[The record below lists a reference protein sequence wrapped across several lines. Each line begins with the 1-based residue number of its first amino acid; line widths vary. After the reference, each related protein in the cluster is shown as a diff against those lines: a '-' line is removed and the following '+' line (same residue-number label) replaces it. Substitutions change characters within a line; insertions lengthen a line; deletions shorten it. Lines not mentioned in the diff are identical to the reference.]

1 MNGEL
6 RVLFPQVKTKNTF
19 VFETKLFSPEDK
31 LIMAPMQ
38 NLTGYL
44 FRNAYDKLFP
54 NIIDKAITPF
64 ISITHGSNSFSKRK
78 FRDVLKENN
87 TSNLEIIPQVLGN
100 DINAMIEI
108 AEALFS
114 LGYKEMNLNL
124 GCPFERTLKKD
135 RGAGLLKD
143 TKRIENIIEGVINR
157 IPISLSLKL
166 RLGVEDTEDIYRLIP
181 IINSYP
187 IKNIIIHPRLA
198 VDKYE
203 SEVNLNC
210 FEDIIPIVNKRV
222 VYNGD
227 IFSREDFNKLKLRF
241 PSINDWMLGRGLINN
256 PLLPFEIKS
265 NEYFQKEEGMI
276 ALHAELLKT
285 ATSVNK
291 MKEYWSYFSKGLN
304 IEADK
309 LSIIYSCTT
318 FEELDKEVRNI
329 IKDMIKE

>member
-19 VFETKLFSPEDK
+19 VFKTKLFSPEDK

-210 FEDIIPIVNKRV
+210 FEDIISKVNKRV

-241 PSINDWMLGRGLINN
+241 PLINDWMIGRGLINN

-304 IEADK
+304 IEEDK
-309 LSIIYSCTT
+309 LSIIYSCPTL
-318 FEELDKEVRNI
+318 EELDKGVRNI

>member
-6 RVLFPQVKTKNTF
+6 RVLFPQIKTKNTF

-64 ISITHGSNSFSKRK
+64 ISITHGSNCFSKRK
-78 FRDVLKENN
+78 FRDVLKEHN
-87 TSNLEIIPQVLGN
+87 TSKMEIIPQVLGN

-135 RGAGLLKD
+135 RGAGLLSD
-143 TKRIENIIEGVINR
+143 TKRIENIIEGVINK
-157 IPISLSLKL
+157 IPINLSLKL
-166 RLGVEDTEDIYRLIP
+166 RLGVEEKDDIYRLIP
-181 IINSYP
+181 IINYYP

-198 VDKYE
+198 IDKYE
-203 SEVNLNC
+203 SKVNLDC
-210 FEDIIPIVNKRV
+210 FEDVISKVNKRV

-227 IFSREDFNKLKLRF
+227 IFSKEDFNNLKLRF
-241 PSINDWMLGRGLINN
+241 PTINDWMIGRGLLNN
-256 PLLPFEIKS
+256 PLLPFEIRS
-265 NEYFQKEEGMI
+265 NEYFQKEEGVL
-276 ALHAELLKT
+276 ALHEELLKT
-285 ATSVNK
+285 AKSANK

-304 IEADK
+304 IEEDK

-318 FEELDKEVRNI
+318 LEELDKEVRKI
-329 IKDMIKE
+329 IRDMTKV